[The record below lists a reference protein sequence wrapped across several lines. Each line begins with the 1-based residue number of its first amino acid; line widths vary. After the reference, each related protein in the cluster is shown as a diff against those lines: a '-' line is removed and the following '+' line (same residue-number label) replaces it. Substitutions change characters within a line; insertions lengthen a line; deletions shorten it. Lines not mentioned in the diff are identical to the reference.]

1 MEIRNFREEHITLSL
16 SQVCIVENIRLGIE
30 DLQ

>member
-1 MEIRNFREEHITLSL
+1 MEITNFREEYITLSL